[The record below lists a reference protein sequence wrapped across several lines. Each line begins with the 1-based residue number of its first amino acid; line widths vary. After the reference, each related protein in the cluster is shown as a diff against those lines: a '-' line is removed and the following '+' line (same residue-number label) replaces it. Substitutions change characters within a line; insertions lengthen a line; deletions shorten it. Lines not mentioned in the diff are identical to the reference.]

1 MEPRWPPS
9 LTSGGVELESAL
21 RREESDEELET
32 EDLWDCA
39 AFTTEDG
46 CSTTT
51 TTTTMSTTT
60 TTPTTKRKS
69 VILVQNN
76 ARPPLTRNCLFCP
89 ADVTSH
95 PFTVFYILS

>member
-51 TTTTMSTTT
+51 TTTT
-60 TTPTTKRKS
+60 TKRKS

-76 ARPPLTRNCLFCP
+76 ARPPPTRNCLFCP